1 MRYLDMN
8 SEKRDIDFRGIFGKI
23 LSVMLV
29 IATVVLTITFS
40 IGLPIYFRPFYY
52 AHIDALDMPYVTDL
66 TAEEIREAYDEVLDF
81 CTQRGGEFSS
91 GVLKFSEEG
100 ASHFADCK
108 KLFNL
113 NLFAL
118 LVSATVIGI
127 IIILKRTKI
136 ITLARP
142 RGYNLGFWA
151 GIGTLVSFATV
162 GGLAALD
169 FDEAFR
175 IFHTL
180 FFPGKDNW
188 LFDPDVDEVI
198 MIMPEEFFMNCAILI
213 LSSIVLI
220 SLTLIIV
227 GIVQK
232 NRRNKNAGN

>member
-1 MRYLDMN
+1 MN
-8 SEKRDIDFRGIFGKI
+8 NKTKDIDFRVILGKA
-23 LSVMLV
+23 LSVLLV
-29 IATVVLTITFS
+29 ISTVVLTITFS

-52 AHIDALDMPYVTDL
+52 AHIEALDMPHVTDL
-66 TAEEIREAYDEVLDF
+66 TKEEIKEAYDEVLDF
-81 CTQRGGEFSS
+81 CTQRGGQFSA

-108 KLFNL
+108 RLFNL

-118 LVSATVIGI
+118 LVSATLIGV

-188 LFDPDVDEVI
+188 LFDPRVDEVI

-213 LSSIVLI
+213 LASIVVI

-227 GIVQK
+227 GIVEK
-232 NRRNKNAGN
+232 NTRKNKNAGK

>member
-1 MRYLDMN
+1 MN
-8 SEKRDIDFRGIFGKI
+8 NKTKDIDFRGILGKA
-23 LSVMLV
+23 LSVLLV
-29 IATVVLTITFS
+29 ISTVVLTITFS

-52 AHIDALDMPYVTDL
+52 AHIEALDMPYVTDL
-66 TAEEIREAYDEVLDF
+66 TKEEIKEAYDEVLDF
-81 CTQRGGEFSS
+81 CTQRGGEFSA

-118 LVSATVIGI
+118 LVSATLIGV

-188 LFDPDVDEVI
+188 LFDPDLDEVI
-198 MIMPEEFFMNCAILI
+198 RIMPEEFFMNCAILI
-213 LSSIVLI
+213 LASIVVI
-220 SLTLIIV
+220 SLSFITV
-227 GIVQK
+227 GILEK
-232 NRRNKNAGN
+232 NTRKNKNAGK

>member
-1 MRYLDMN
+1 MN
-8 SEKRDIDFRGIFGKI
+8 DTKIKIDCPAIVGGV
-23 LSVMLV
+23 LSVLLV

-52 AHIDALDMPYVTDL
+52 AHIEALDMPTDTGL
-66 TAEEIREAYDEVLDF
+66 SAEQIRTAYDEVLDF

-118 LVSATVIGI
+118 LVAAMCISVILV
-127 IIILKRTKI
+127 LKRLGLVR
-136 ITLARP
+136 LARP
-142 RGYNLGFWA
+142 MGYNLGFWS
-151 GIGTLVSFATV
+151 GIVTLVSFATV

-188 LFDPDVDEVI
+188 LFDPRVDEVI
-198 MIMPEEFFMNCAILI
+198 RIMPEEFFMNCAILI
-213 LSSIVLI
+213 LASIVVI
-220 SLTLIIV
+220 SITLIAV
-227 GIVQK
+227 GIVRK
-232 NRRNKNAGN
+232 KRNTKRREK

>member
-1 MRYLDMN
+1 MN
-8 SEKRDIDFRGIFGKI
+8 IKTKNIDLRSIFGKI
-23 LSVMLV
+23 LSVILV
-29 IATVVLTITFS
+29 ISTVVFTITFS

-52 AHIDALDMPYVTDL
+52 AHIEALDMPYVTDL
-66 TAEEIREAYDEVLDF
+66 TVEEIKQAYDEVLDF

-118 LVSATVIGI
+118 LASATVIGVI
-127 IIILKRTKI
+127 VILRRTKAV
-136 ITLARP
+136 TLSRP

-151 GIGTLVSFATV
+151 GVGTLVSFATV
-162 GGLAALD
+162 GGLAALN

-213 LSSIVLI
+213 LASIVVI
-220 SLTLIIV
+220 SLTLIVV
-227 GIVQK
+227 GIVG
-232 NRRNKNAGN
+232 KNAKKKVRV

>member
-1 MRYLDMN
+1 MNNTKIDINPKVGILD
-8 SEKRDIDFRGIFGKI
+8 KI
-23 LSVMLV
+23 LSALLV
-29 IATVVLTITFS
+29 IAVMVLTITFS
-40 IGLPIYFRPFYY
+40 IGLPIYVRPFYY
-52 AHIDALDMPYVTDL
+52 AHIEALDMPDATGL
-66 TAEEIREAYDEVLDF
+66 TAEEIMTAYDEVLDF

-118 LVSATVIGI
+118 LTAAVYIFAILV
-127 IIILKRTKI
+127 LKRLGIVK
-136 ITLARP
+136 LARP
-142 RGYNLGFWA
+142 RGYNLGFWS

-169 FDEAFR
+169 FDKAFQ

-188 LFDPDVDEVI
+188 LFDPRVDEVI
-198 MIMPEEFFMNCAILI
+198 RIMPEEFFMNCAILI
-213 LSSIVLI
+213 LASIVVISASLI
-220 SLTLIIV
+220 VIGALE
-227 GIVQK
+227 K
-232 NRRNKNAGN
+232 KRRLKADE

>member
-1 MRYLDMN
+1 MN
-8 SEKRDIDFRGIFGKI
+8 NKTKDIDFRGILGKA
-23 LSVMLV
+23 LSVLLV
-29 IATVVLTITFS
+29 ISTVVLTITFS

-52 AHIDALDMPYVTDL
+52 AHIEALDMPTDTGL
-66 TAEEIREAYDEVLDF
+66 SAEEIRTAYDEVLDF
-81 CTQRGGEFSS
+81 CTQRGGEFSA

-118 LVSATVIGI
+118 LVSATLIGV

-136 ITLARP
+136 ITLARL
-142 RGYNLGFWA
+142 RGYYLGFWA

-169 FDEAFR
+169 FDEAF
-175 IFHTL
+175 
-180 FFPGKDNW
+180 PGKDNW
-188 LFDPDVDEVI
+188 LFDPRVDEVI
-198 MIMPEEFFMNCAILI
+198 RIMPEEFFMNCAILI
-213 LSSIVLI
+213 LASIVVI

-227 GIVQK
+227 GIVEK
-232 NRRNKNAGN
+232 NTRKNKNAGK